1 MSLLDSF
8 SKKSKLKSA
17 IKQTRAARKSEGNK
31 ADQLFNRAYE
41 DFAQA
46 VEKDLLLAE
55 ALYNW
60 GFALL
65 NQAQTKTGE
74 EAVKL
79 FQDAI
84 EKFNFCSTIEPN
96 YLAAAIDCGVAFMD
110 LARIKSASAN
120 DPLYERAKEQFNKA
134 NAIQAGTASYNLACI
149 YGLRRDEDHC
159 REALEDSRDHGVLPG
174 EDDILNDPDLQNVK
188 YYLWFSDFMESLK
201 PQPEPEPEEEVKSEA
216 ESTEQQTETTA
227 EDTVPEPVQNETV
240 AEEVKP
246 VEQPVKVEAKD
257 EPVVMAETAQEPLTN
272 EASVAVTETPS
283 SEAEETPKSGGSFM

>member
-65 NQAQTKTGE
+65 NHAQTKTGE

-84 EKFNFCSTIEPN
+84 EKFNFCSTIAPN

-134 NAIQAGTASYNLACI
+134 NSIQAGTASYNLACI
-149 YGLRRDEDHC
+149 YGLRRDEDRC

-174 EDDILNDPDLQNVK
+174 EEDILNDPDLQNVK

-201 PQPEPEPEEEVKSEA
+201 PQPEPEPEEEVDSEA
-216 ESTEQQTETTA
+216 ESTEQQA
-227 EDTVPEPVQNETV
+227 EATVEDVVPEPAQSDTV

-246 VEQPVKVEAKD
+246 VDQPVQVEEKT
-257 EPVVMAETAQEPLTN
+257 ESVVIAETAQESSTN
-272 EASVAVTETPS
+272 DASVAATEKPL
-283 SEAEETPKSGGSFM
+283 SETEESTKPGGNFM